1 MSRHEDTNRPSR
13 ILSVFFQSQCLCGR
27 SSLQDCREVSPQD
40 SKLWSEVVSGPSSGK
55 RYPSDLETRRTTKA
69 GVEIFLRPIRSGD
82 EPPYKAFLQSL
93 SSRSIYLKFF
103 RTIQPTDDLVERMAD
118 VDYVHRMTILAFR
131 AGEGEKSILGM
142 ARYILNPDER
152 TAEVYFAVRDDHQ
165 NLGIG
170 RELLSYL
177 ILVARKQGVQGFTA
191 QVVVDNRRMLHL
203 FRALEG
209 REFKINRRMEAGVF
223 HLDMEFL

>member
-1 MSRHEDTNRPSR
+1 
-13 ILSVFFQSQCLCGR
+13 
-27 SSLQDCREVSPQD
+27 
-40 SKLWSEVVSGPSSGK
+40 
-55 RYPSDLETRRTTKA
+55 
-69 GVEIFLRPIRSGD
+69 
-82 EPPYKAFLQSL
+82 
-93 SSRSIYLKFF
+93 
-103 RTIQPTDDLVERMAD
+103 MAD